1 MPSPVRRRACSVVLL
16 GALVVLTGIWPTP
29 AWAQEPP
36 VPTIPKVSVRYAH
49 AAFMDQSEAII
60 GMRKG
65 WFEEVGVD
73 ILPKPTGMVLPS
85 AERAANLI
93 AGTVDVVATGVYNIL
108 PAMGKARNLR
118 VFLQKDIYV
127 GYRIMAQSDRGYKS
141 SDEFVKEGVS
151 PEEAFRRAAAQL
163 KGKTIAFLSE
173 PSRHQFMEMIY
184 ARGGFSKA
192 DIDSVKT
199 INVDDNQTIGLMI
212 SGRADFQL
220 GGAPAM
226 LELTKRGFKPVL
238 TAVEMTRTARP
249 SPESSELL
257 AILKVGWAT
266 TAEFYEK
273 NHEALLRM
281 SSVAFRIA
289 KFIKEQPEESLSI
302 HVPFLNSITGMQFT
316 TETGRW
322 LYDNIHAYYTFEE
335 QEDWYG
341 NPKSTNYY
349 TYEVGAR
356 IKDAERKGI
365 FKPGEMDV
373 ETIMVADDVYREL
386 KDLRAKATPLIADAK
401 QRISR
406 GRQAGKDLARAQ
418 DLLGRAEYFMTTY
431 NYLDAHRFAQA
442 AVAWADYL
450 AKR

>member
-1 MPSPVRRRACSVVLL
+1 LILTAVVFAGISV
-16 GALVVLTGIWPTP
+16 GP

-36 VPTIPKVSVRYAH
+36 VPAIPKVSVRFAH

-65 WFEEVGVD
+65 WFEEVGID
-73 ILPKPTGMVLPS
+73 IQPKPTGMVLPS

-118 VFLQKDIYV
+118 VFVQKDIYV
-127 GYRIMAQSDRGYKS
+127 GYRIMAQPDRGFKS
-141 SDEFVKEGVS
+141 FEDFVKEGVE
-151 PEEAFRRAAAQL
+151 PGEAFRRAAAQL

-184 ARGGFSKA
+184 KRGGFSKA
-192 DIDSVKT
+192 DIDSVKA
-199 INVDDNQTIGLMI
+199 INVDDNQTIGLMV

-226 LELTKRGFKPVL
+226 LELTKRGFRPIL
-238 TAVEMTRTARP
+238 TAVEMTRTAGP
-249 SPESSELL
+249 SADSEELL

-273 NHEALLRM
+273 NRETLLRM

-289 KFIKEQPEESLSI
+289 KFIREQPEEALSI

-322 LYDNIHAYYTFEE
+322 LYDNIHAYYTFED

-373 ETIMVADDVYREL
+373 ETIMIADDVYREL
-386 KDLRAKATPLIADAK
+386 KALRDKAGPLIADAK
-401 QRISR
+401 QKISR

-418 DLLGRAEYFMTTY
+418 ELLTRAEQFMASY
-431 NYLDAHRFAQA
+431 NYLDAHRFGQA
-442 AVAWADYL
+442 AVAWADYQT
-450 AKR
+450 RR

>member
-1 MPSPVRRRACSVVLL
+1 MTAVI
-16 GALVVLTGIWPTP
+16 LVGVFLMP

-36 VPTIPKVSVRYAH
+36 VPTIPKVSVRFAH

-65 WFEEVGVD
+65 WFEEVGID
-73 ILPKPTGMVLPS
+73 IQPKPTGMVLPS

-118 VFLQKDIYV
+118 VFVQKDIYV
-127 GYRIMAQSDRGYKS
+127 GYRIMAQPDRGYKS
-141 SDEFVKEGVS
+141 VEDFVKEGVE
-151 PEEAFRRAAAQL
+151 PAEAFRRAAAQL

-192 DIDSVKT
+192 DIDSVKA
-199 INVDDNQTIGLMI
+199 INVDDNQTIGLMV

-226 LELTKRGFKPVL
+226 LELTKRGFRPIL

-249 SPESSELL
+249 SADSEELL

-266 TAEFYEK
+266 TAEFFEK
-273 NHEALLRM
+273 NREALLRM
-281 SSVAFRIA
+281 SSVAFRTA
-289 KFIKEQPEESLSI
+289 KFIREQPEEALSI
-302 HVPFLNSITGMQFT
+302 HVPFLSSITGMQLT
-316 TETGRW
+316 PETGRW
-322 LYDNIHAYYTFEE
+322 LYDNIHAYYPFEE

-365 FKPGEMDV
+365 FKPGEMDI
-373 ETIMVADDVYREL
+373 ETIMIADDVYREL
-386 KDLRAKATPLIADAK
+386 KALRDKATPLIAEAK
-401 QRISR
+401 QKIGR

-418 DLLGRAEYFMTTY
+418 ELVARAEHFMATY
-431 NYLDAHRFAQA
+431 NYVDAYRFGQA
-442 AVAWADYL
+442 AVAWADYQT
-450 AKR
+450 RR